1 MHTAAA
7 ILTMLAALPCRF
19 ATAGTLLDRASL
31 DGTSLAQ
38 SYAKEVR
45 PRLTVPDAE
54 QKAWAL
60 LLSTLLAD
68 KDLAPQYVVLVDRN
82 PFIQAVTIY
91 WMAPDRTFH
100 FIGASPA
107 STGKPGSFDHF
118 ITPTGIF
125 EHTIANLDFR
135 AEGTRNDNG
144 ILGYGHR
151 GMRVYDFG
159 WQEAERGWGIG
170 GEATMRLQMHATDP
184 KFLEIRL
191 GTIQSKGCIRIP
203 ATLNTFIDRHAIST
217 PITIRPWP
225 VARRSGSYQKHGNQ
239 PLGPA
244 AILSSS
250 ILRGPPAPHGRRS
263 AGSDKLVP
271 SAQRAATHISVS

>member
-1 MHTAAA
+1 MRTGTATLAMFAA
-7 ILTMLAALPCRF
+7 FPSCP
-19 ATAGTLLDRASL
+19 ATAGTLPDRASF

-38 SYAKEVR
+38 NYAQEVR

-54 QKAWAL
+54 QNAWAL

-82 PFIQAVTIY
+82 PFIQAVAIY

-107 STGKPGSFDHF
+107 STGKPGRFDHF

-125 EHTIANLDFR
+125 EHTIANPDFR
-135 AEGTRNDNG
+135 AEGTRNENG
-144 ILGYGHR
+144 ILGYGRR

-159 WQEAERGWGIG
+159 WQQAERGWGFG

-184 KFLEIRL
+184 QLLEIRL

-203 ATLNTFIDRHAIST
+203 ATLNTFIDRHAILDADYEEAKAGGQTFWVLSQAREPT
-217 PITIRPWP
+217 PWSGRYLVIVDTERTFRPSW
-225 VARRSGSYQKHGNQ
+225 ARF
-239 PLGPA
+239 
-244 AILSSS
+244 
-250 ILRGPPAPHGRRS
+250 RR
-263 AGSDKLVP
+263 K
-271 SAQRAATHISVS
+271 R

>member
-1 MHTAAA
+1 MRTEWA
-7 ILTMLAALPCRF
+7 ILAMFAAFPACA
-19 ATAGTLLDRASL
+19 ATGGTSLDRESL

-38 SYAKEVR
+38 NYAREVR

-54 QKAWAL
+54 QNTWAL

-118 ITPTGIF
+118 NTPTGVF
-125 EHTIANLDFR
+125 EHTVANPDFR
-135 AEGTRNDNG
+135 AEGTRNENG
-144 ILGYGHR
+144 ILGYGRR

-159 WQEAERGWGIG
+159 WQQAERGWGFAG
-170 GEATMRLQMHATDP
+170 KATMRLQMHATDP
-184 KFLEIRL
+184 ERLEIRL
-191 GTIQSKGCIRIP
+191 GTIQSKGCVRIP
-203 ATLNTFIDRHAIST
+203 ATLNTFIDRHAILDADYEQAMARGQTFWVLSQTREPT
-217 PITIRPWP
+217 PWSGRYLVIVDTERTSRPPWSP
-225 VARRSGSYQKHGNQ
+225 LRR
-239 PLGPA
+239 
-244 AILSSS
+244 
-250 ILRGPPAPHGRRS
+250 RR
-263 AGSDKLVP
+263 
-271 SAQRAATHISVS
+271 